1 MPRCYSEC
9 SFNKIVGV
17 AGLSASSRWHVLVVV
32 LCGADRAPVRNAPA
46 AAPTCQLAASPP
58 PVSPRL
64 SPPSMAH
71 CGSSAPNAKVQT
83 PRPDS
88 IMPSSGSVDQSMK
101 PVLFEIFG
109 EIWTVQSRL
118 GQGVSASV
126 YRVSSGRAAT
136 AAVKEFQADTQGGD
150 YGYHKERSVLEDI
163 QGHKNIGRD
172 LFVIPKT
179 FGRVYESECSQAASQ
194 WS

>member
-1 MPRCYSEC
+1 
-9 SFNKIVGV
+9 
-17 AGLSASSRWHVLVVV
+17 
-32 LCGADRAPVRNAPA
+32 
-46 AAPTCQLAASPP
+46 
-58 PVSPRL
+58 
-64 SPPSMAH
+64 MAH
-71 CGSSAPNAKVQT
+71 CGSSAQNAKVQT

-163 QGHKNIGRD
+163 QGHKNIGKD
-172 LFVIPKT
+172 FLLIPKT
-179 FGRVYESECSQAASQ
+179 FGSVYESERSQAAPHVASQ
-194 WS
+194 WSKMYTHLYRTCISWQTSGTIFSTALI

>member
-1 MPRCYSEC
+1 M
-9 SFNKIVGV
+9 
-17 AGLSASSRWHVLVVV
+17 ALVEPQF
-32 LCGADRAPVRNAPA
+32 ARNAPA
-46 AAPTCQLAASPP
+46 AAPTCQLAGSCPAS
-58 PVSPRL
+58 RL
-64 SPPSMAH
+64 LMAH
-71 CGSSAPNAKVQT
+71 CGSSEANTKVPA

-88 IMPSSGSVDQSMK
+88 IMPSQGSVDQSMK

-126 YRVSSGRAAT
+126 YRVSSGRTTT

-163 QGHKNIGRD
+163 QGHKNIGNKII
-172 LFVIPKT
+172 LLC
-179 FGRVYESECSQAASQ
+179 EN
-194 WS
+194 